1 VAVTLLVVCLG
12 AFMVV
17 RTAWVSDDAQITLR
31 SVLNLIHGYGPVF
44 NLDERV
50 QAYTH
55 PLWFG
60 LLSVVAATGP
70 NVFHVALGL
79 GILTSLLVLVTVLRI
94 AITPWHGLAA
104 GLILL
109 FSRAS
114 LDYATSGLE
123 NPLSH
128 LLLLLL
134 VLVGTAAVDPA
145 ARGRRLAVVPVLVAL
160 LYLTRPDLVLLAVP
174 FAGYVWLRATV
185 DWPTRWKSLLPGVAI
200 VLAWTAFSLVYYGF
214 PFPTTAYAKLGNG
227 IPRAELVDH
236 GLQYLWDSLTR
247 DPLTLAVVG
256 CAVVLAV
263 VTRSWPHV
271 WLAVGMVA
279 YLAYVVWIGGDFM
292 SGRFLS
298 SPLVVAVAI
307 IARTPL
313 RPVAALPLA
322 VAGMALAVPA
332 LPATL
337 LSGPDFTNE
346 SFGTRGI
353 ADERGFYYQRWGLL
367 APSGDDRY
375 ATAAW
380 TVTSDRRVQVVDGC
394 GLLGTRSLAAGPGTH
409 VVDPCGLADPLLARL
424 EPVVDPD
431 WRMGHFARPLP
442 EGYVDS
448 LMTGENRLADP
459 ELRAFYDPIRLATR
473 GPLFTAERWAALT
486 GLNLRTVTAP

>member
-1 VAVTLLVVCLG
+1 MTAIVLVLG
-12 AFMVV
+12 AVMVV

-31 SVLNLIHGYGPVF
+31 SVLNLVNGYGPVF

-60 LLSVVAATGP
+60 LLGLVSLSGA

-79 GILTSLLVLVTVLRI
+79 GITVTMLVLVTVLRI
-94 AITPWHGLAA
+94 AITPWHGLAGA
-104 GLILL
+104 LVLL

-128 LLLLLL
+128 LLVLLL
-134 VLVGTAAVDPA
+134 VLVGTAILEPA
-145 ARGRRLAVVPVLVAL
+145 SRGRRLALVPALVGL
-160 LYLTRPDLVLLAVP
+160 LYLSRPDLVLLALP
-174 FAGYVWLRATV
+174 FAAYVWLRAPV
-185 DWPTRWKSLLPGVAI
+185 GWGTRWKAVVPGAAI
-200 VLAWTAFSLVYYGF
+200 VLGWTLFSVAYYGF

-247 DPLTLAVVG
+247 DPLTLAVVAA
-256 CAVVLAV
+256 AVALAV
-263 VTRSWPHV
+263 VARSWPHL
-271 WLAVGMVA
+271 WLAAGILA
-279 YLAYVVWIGGDFM
+279 YLGYVTWIGGDFM

-298 SPLVVAVAI
+298 APLVVAVAI
-307 IARTPL
+307 IVRTPL
-313 RPVAALPLA
+313 RPSVAIPLVA
-322 VAGMALAVPA
+322 VGVVLAVPA

-337 LSGPDFTNE
+337 LSGPDFANE

-367 APSGDDRY
+367 APADPDRFAVPEWQVP
-375 ATAAW
+375 AT
-380 TVTSDRRVQVVDGC
+380 RRVEVVEGC
-394 GLLGTRSLAAGPGTH
+394 GLLGTRSIKAGPGSH

-424 EPVVDPD
+424 EPVVGPD
-431 WRMGHFARPLP
+431 WRMGHFARELP
-442 EGYVDS
+442 EGYLQS
-448 LMTGENRLADP
+448 LMTGQNQLADAD
-459 ELRAFYDPIRLATR
+459 LRAFYDSIRLATR
-473 GPLFTAERWAALT
+473 GPLFTAERWAAIA
-486 GLNLRTVTAP
+486 GLNRQTITAP